1 MGYTLSFRKED
12 EVSASIEYAY
22 GYNMYRDVFDP
33 TAHKG
38 KSGSEM
44 IPIFHRSIEILHAK
58 HPIRFSSRDLLKI
71 SSGNLEILLKTLL
84 ETANKHTDWTFSVE

>member
-1 MGYTLSFRKED
+1 MGYTLCFRKEH
-12 EVSASIEYAY
+12 EVSASVEYAY

-33 TAHKG
+33 MAHKG

-44 IPIFHRSIEILHAK
+44 AVIFHRSIEILHAK

-71 SSGNLEILLKTLL
+71 SSGNLEILLNTLL